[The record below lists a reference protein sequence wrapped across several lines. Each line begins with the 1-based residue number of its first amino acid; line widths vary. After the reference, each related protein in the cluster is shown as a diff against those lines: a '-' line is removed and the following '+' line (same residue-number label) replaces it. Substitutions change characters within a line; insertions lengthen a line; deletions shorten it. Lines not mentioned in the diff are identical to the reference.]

1 MRKAYREW
9 KKHIFLYCGVAAIIV
24 GLVFGVWMAISGNLK
39 SAVEIGT
46 SKPSNLC
53 IERGTQ
59 TSQIES
65 DSDSRSST
73 SSTSNKSYTT
83 PSIDQLICTPKK
95 SKYISIIK
103 WIKKQIPEKISNT
116 AKTIMWGVN
125 LSGYISQ
132 CMTTLMFKN
141 LEELFCNM
149 LTKLKYFMMKYLL
162 RVEKWGRALEE
173 QHIQFQPSELIVCN
187 TSMQMRKCTDSTTT
201 CILKNST
208 LNQSLVTDLKEI
220 STYYNFISNKPNSP
234 RRSQVEITIV
244 DRFKKIRNWST
255 IDSVVLTG
263 ASSETDMLMLLDGLN
278 SLLYALNLEVGQF
291 QIFCNTSQYH
301 AAILEKRKEYFSSLK
316 AAAFFSVEIKEEV
329 LRRIAHIRK
338 LTSMRVQDQ
347 CTFSFDMPEKNSIDM
362 GYIRCLLLSSVS
374 ETEIRRLHNY
384 IVFPFLQELEVC
396 DCTIEKVSSIFAQ
409 DSKYR
414 RVRVLSLRR
423 VRLLFK
429 IDLGFPNWMEN
440 LKLLTLEKIGFVED
454 QDYGTAKMERYLE
467 TFKVDV
473 FLWSKYTFPE
483 FDSAEYVKDKQ
494 ASSRAIKITG
504 IQYVDSRQREQ
515 EKEITFAINSITHT
529 LMVFSH
535 WNNCTQDLV
544 PVLKNIKLPFCSS
557 RYANIKRLEWLSHN
571 IGTDGVLESRYLK
584 ILVSAYGKDLDSF
597 VFMDAKT
604 NLLKSKELKTE
615 ITVESMLQYTSS

>member
-9 KKHIFLYCGVAAIIV
+9 KKHIFLYCGVSVISFMIA
-24 GLVFGVWMAISGNLK
+24 FGVWMATSTYLE
-39 SAVEIGT
+39 SAGKTDT
-46 SKPSNLC
+46 SKYSNHCL
-53 IERGTQ
+53 ERGSETF
-59 TSQIES
+59 QIES

-83 PSIDQLICTPKK
+83 PSIDQLICTPKT

-103 WIKKQIPEKISNT
+103 WIAEKT
-116 AKTIMWGVN
+116 QQGGKTGWWIIDYIKEFMCTK
-125 LSGYISQ
+125 YREISQ
-132 CMTTLMFKN
+132 FLYLVMKESAWLKKWSGF
-141 LEELFCNM
+141 LEE
-149 LTKLKYFMMKYLL
+149 K
-162 RVEKWGRALEE
+162 
-173 QHIQFQPSELIVCN
+173 HIQFQPSELIVCN
-187 TSMQMRKCTDSTTT
+187 TLMQMRKCTDSTTT
-201 CILKNST
+201 CILANST
-208 LNQSLVTDLKEI
+208 LNQSLVTNLKEI
-220 STYYNFISNKPNSP
+220 FTYYNFISNKPNSP

-255 IDSVVLTG
+255 IDSVVLTS
-263 ASSETDMLMLLDGLN
+263 ASSETDTLMLLDGLN
-278 SLLYALNLEVGQF
+278 SLLYALNLEVDQF

-347 CTFSFDMPEKNSIDM
+347 CTFSFDMPKNNSIDM

>member
-1 MRKAYREW
+1 
-9 KKHIFLYCGVAAIIV
+9 
-24 GLVFGVWMAISGNLK
+24 
-39 SAVEIGT
+39 
-46 SKPSNLC
+46 
-53 IERGTQ
+53 
-59 TSQIES
+59 
-65 DSDSRSST
+65 
-73 SSTSNKSYTT
+73 
-83 PSIDQLICTPKK
+83 
-95 SKYISIIK
+95 
-103 WIKKQIPEKISNT
+103 
-116 AKTIMWGVN
+116 
-125 LSGYISQ
+125 
-132 CMTTLMFKN
+132 
-141 LEELFCNM
+141 
-149 LTKLKYFMMKYLL
+149 
-162 RVEKWGRALEE
+162 
-173 QHIQFQPSELIVCN
+173 
-187 TSMQMRKCTDSTTT
+187 
-201 CILKNST
+201 
-208 LNQSLVTDLKEI
+208 
-220 STYYNFISNKPNSP
+220 
-234 RRSQVEITIV
+234 
-244 DRFKKIRNWST
+244 
-255 IDSVVLTG
+255 
-263 ASSETDMLMLLDGLN
+263 
-278 SLLYALNLEVGQF
+278 
-291 QIFCNTSQYH
+291 
-301 AAILEKRKEYFSSLK
+301 
-316 AAAFFSVEIKEEV
+316 
-329 LRRIAHIRK
+329 
-338 LTSMRVQDQ
+338 
-347 CTFSFDMPEKNSIDM
+347 NSIDM

-615 ITVESMLQYTSS
+615 ITVESMLQYTSSECQKTAPFLKLFAFVNVSISGNRISLLKIKQETYGSFKKEYPNSLLRTLIFMYGGGLKKNQWCVKEKQGHSNYDYVQSEIPAPENRPFNFGLVMG